1 MKKVWNV
8 ILIFCLVFC
17 LCGCELT
24 DTLTDSDIGTTDDVE
39 QQRVTTLENL
49 SFIYFDDKGL
59 HPLMDSSLA
68 NQKVHTVV
76 YEPAFTLDE
85 DMNIIYGCAA
95 EVTVDGTH
103 IAILPDTGRHF
114 SDGTRLSAEL
124 MAKCYRYVLENP
136 SSPYYR
142 QLSGVENVYAQGGKL
157 HLTLGAADESV
168 LYGLDIPIVYEKD
181 GAYYGC
187 GDYMISKYRD
197 EPALVVSPY
206 AKTQPLMQV
215 ITLLDPSGESSLAS
229 MFDSGVL
236 SVLPTD
242 IMKDGSLSAGREY
255 QSVEYLTD
263 TMLYVGINVQ
273 NNSAAWRRAVSAMI
287 PRKDIV
293 ESVLM
298 GDGVATARPFYPL
311 WSKLPEETV
320 AQSDKTA
327 LIERFT
333 SAGLKVENGELYTA
347 DGEKP
352 VYEIVVCEDT
362 KTHIAAAEKIRSA
375 GQALGL
381 QFDVVSVDA
390 DTFAK
395 RLKNGNFDLYIA
407 RFDLNNYLDATD
419 LFETDGSYNYGG
431 VSLLSLDKAHVQLMA
446 GEITVEEYLTQFE
459 RECPILP
466 IAFIK
471 NELCYTEGVSLA
483 GKISSS
489 NPLGDPAGWKVE

>member
-1 MKKVWNV
+1 MKRIWSVFL
-8 ILIFCLVFC
+8 ILCLALSF
-17 LCGCELT
+17 CGCELT
-24 DTLTDSDIGTTDDVE
+24 ETLTDSDIGTTDTE
-39 QQRVTTLENL
+39 EEERVTTLENL
-49 SFIYFDDKGL
+49 SLIYFDDKGQ
-59 HPLMDSSLA
+59 HPLMDGSLA
-68 NQKVHTVV
+68 NQKVHSVV
-76 YEPAFTLDE
+76 FEPAFTFDE
-85 DMNIIYGCAA
+85 KLNILYGCAS

-103 IAILPDTGRHF
+103 ITILPDTGRHF

-124 MAKCYRYVLENP
+124 MAKCYQYVLENP

-142 QLSGVENVYAQGGKL
+142 QLSGIVSVYAQGGKL
-157 HLTLGAADESV
+157 HLILSAADESA

-197 EPALVVSPY
+197 EPALVASPY
-206 AKTQPLMQV
+206 AKTQPLSQA
-215 ITLLDPSGESSLAS
+215 ILLLDPSGESTLAS
-229 MFDSGVL
+229 MFNSGVL

-263 TMLYVGINVQ
+263 TMLYVGVNAQ
-273 NNSAAWRRAVSAMI
+273 STSAAWRRAVSTMI
-287 PRKDIV
+287 PREDIV

-320 AQSDKTA
+320 VQTDKTTQ
-327 LIERFT
+327 IERFT
-333 SAGLKVENGELYTA
+333 SAGLKVDNGELYTA
-347 DGEKP
+347 DEEKP
-352 VYEIVVCEDT
+352 VYEILVCEDT
-362 KTHIAAAEKIRSA
+362 KTHVAAAEKIRSA

-381 QFDVVSVDA
+381 QFDIVSVSSDEF
-390 DTFAK
+390 TK
-395 RLKNGNFDLYIA
+395 RLEDGDFELYIA
-407 RFDLNNYLDATD
+407 RFDLKNYLDATA

-431 VSLLSLDKAHVQLMA
+431 VSLLSLDKAHYQLMA

-459 RECPILP
+459 RECPVLP

-471 NELCYTEGVSLA
+471 NELCYTEGVSLS
-483 GKISSS
+483 GNISNST
-489 NPLGDPAGWKVE
+489 PLGEVAGWKTE